1 MKILHDKMLVEIQ
14 KKQLNATELSVFTPT
29 GALGKKA
36 TKKERVKQ
44 AFYKEKLGMKLNEE
58 EDKILHV
65 RIEKPEDNPDMKEER
80 EEEEEEEEESSEEGV
95 ETQEAPTEG
104 AFIDPLEESDNNNNE
119 EEEEEETGPK
129 GPTYMEEINKVI
141 ESAPKGINLR
151 INDDSVED
159 LRRIKEDL
167 EAAIPSDLKKK
178 AYFVNVNRKPKI
190 VAIRSQLPVC
200 AMEQEIMEA
209 INYHDVVIICGE
221 TGSGK
226 TTQVEMDITCLIH
239 RFLSFCMKLAMEP
252 RKVAIQE

>member
-1 MKILHDKMLVEIQ
+1 MKILHDKMLEEIQ
-14 KKQLNATELSVFTPT
+14 KKQLNAAELSVFTPT

-58 EDKILHV
+58 EDAILHV
-65 RIEKPEDNPDMKEER
+65 RIEKPEDNPDIKEEQ
-80 EEEEEEEEESSEEGV
+80 EEESSEEGV
-95 ETQEAPTEG
+95 ETQEVPTEG
-104 AFIDPLEESDNNNNE
+104 AFIDPLEESDNNE
-119 EEEEEETGPK
+119 EDKEKEEEEETGPK
-129 GPTYMEEINKVI
+129 GPTYMEEINKVM

-178 AYFVNVNRKPKI
+178 AYFVNVNRKPEI

-209 INYHDVVIICGE
+209 INYHDVVIVCGE

-226 TTQVEMDITCLIH
+226 TTQVELNNTC
-239 RFLSFCMKLAMEP
+239 
-252 RKVAIQE
+252 

>member
-1 MKILHDKMLVEIQ
+1 MKILHDKMLEEIQ
-14 KKQLNATELSVFTPT
+14 KKQLNSTELSVFTPT

-36 TKKERVKQ
+36 TKKERVRQ

-58 EDKILHV
+58 EDAILHV
-65 RIEKPEDNPDMKEER
+65 RIEKPEDNPDVKEEH
-80 EEEEEEEEESSEEGV
+80 EQEEEEESSEEGV

-104 AFIDPLEESDNNNNE
+104 AFIDPLEESDNNE
-119 EEEEEETGPK
+119 EEKEKKEEETGPK

-178 AYFVNVNRKPKI
+178 AYFVNVNRKPEI

-209 INYHDVVIICGE
+209 INYHDVVIVCGE

-226 TTQVEMDITCLIH
+226 TTQVEMNSTCLIH

>member
-1 MKILHDKMLVEIQ
+1 MLEEIQ
-14 KKQLNATELSVFTPT
+14 KKQLNAAELSVFTPT

-58 EDKILHV
+58 EDAILHV
-65 RIEKPEDNPDMKEER
+65 RIEKPEDNPDIKEEQ
-80 EEEEEEEEESSEEGV
+80 EEESSEEGV
-95 ETQEAPTEG
+95 ETQEVPTEG
-104 AFIDPLEESDNNNNE
+104 AFIDPLEESDNNE
-119 EEEEEETGPK
+119 EDKEKEEKEEEETGPK
-129 GPTYMEEINKVI
+129 GPTYMEEINKVM

-178 AYFVNVNRKPKI
+178 AYFVNVNRKPEI

-209 INYHDVVIICGE
+209 INYHDVVIVCGE

-226 TTQVEMDITCLIH
+226 TTQVELNNTC
-239 RFLSFCMKLAMEP
+239 
-252 RKVAIQE
+252 

>member
-80 EEEEEEEEESSEEGV
+80 EEEEEEEESSEEGV

-104 AFIDPLEESDNNNNE
+104 AFIDPLE
-119 EEEEEETGPK
+119 
-129 GPTYMEEINKVI
+129 
-141 ESAPKGINLR
+141 
-151 INDDSVED
+151 
-159 LRRIKEDL
+159 
-167 EAAIPSDLKKK
+167 
-178 AYFVNVNRKPKI
+178 
-190 VAIRSQLPVC
+190 
-200 AMEQEIMEA
+200 
-209 INYHDVVIICGE
+209 
-221 TGSGK
+221 
-226 TTQVEMDITCLIH
+226 
-239 RFLSFCMKLAMEP
+239 
-252 RKVAIQE
+252 

>member
-1 MKILHDKMLVEIQ
+1 MKILHDKMLEEIQ
-14 KKQLNATELSVFTPT
+14 KKQLNAAELSVFTPT

-58 EDKILHV
+58 EDAILHV
-65 RIEKPEDNPDMKEER
+65 RIEKPEDNPDIKEEQ
-80 EEEEEEEEESSEEGV
+80 EEESSEEGV
-95 ETQEAPTEG
+95 ETQEVPTEG
-104 AFIDPLEESDNNNNE
+104 AFIDPLEESDNNE
-119 EEEEEETGPK
+119 EDKEKEEKEEEETGPK
-129 GPTYMEEINKVI
+129 GPTYMEEINKVM

-178 AYFVNVNRKPKI
+178 AYFVNVNRKPEI

-209 INYHDVVIICGE
+209 INYHDVVIVCGE

-226 TTQVEMDITCLIH
+226 TTQVELNNTC
-239 RFLSFCMKLAMEP
+239 
-252 RKVAIQE
+252 

>member
-1 MKILHDKMLVEIQ
+1 MLEEIQ

-36 TKKERVKQ
+36 TKKERVRQ

-58 EDKILHV
+58 EDAILHV
-65 RIEKPEDNPDMKEER
+65 RIEKPEDNPDIKEEHEQ
-80 EEEEEEEEESSEEGV
+80 EEQEEEEESSEEGV
-95 ETQEAPTEG
+95 ETQEVPTEG
-104 AFIDPLEESDNNNNE
+104 AFIDPLEESDNN
-119 EEEEEETGPK
+119 EEEEETGPK
-129 GPTYMEEINKVI
+129 GPTYVEEINKVM

-178 AYFVNVNRKPKI
+178 AYFVTVNRKPEI

-226 TTQVEMDITCLIH
+226 TTQVEMNNTCLIH